1 MPTRVQTAD
10 FDLSANGAPLLVSL
24 TSPPTPGNRLV
35 FSVSTSG
42 SPWAAV
48 PNGTTLDAHGDD
60 AGRFTDLYSREV
72 VSGDGLEYAFT
83 PTGAAAAGR
92 GFIIEL
98 APSTPG
104 NRVVPRAG
112 AVSEAA
118 SATSRVVDLPASPV
132 SGSLYGIAVVGLG
145 GTSGGADTVSAP
157 WTTLTPPGAF
167 DSGRMHLARYA
178 MTGTDL
184 PAATFSW
191 TTARRAVAVAAVYG
205 EEAPSD
211 PNVVLPAGALPLDT
225 VLITQP
231 AATAGT
237 APIAYTITEVTSGG
251 VVIDEHEEF
260 YARPHGTTG
269 REWVVPQN
277 TAETYW
283 RVTATSNSGKTAART
298 YTVAPRG
305 GGSGGTS
312 NLFLQTA
319 NDGIVP
325 LTLA

>member
-1 MPTRVQTAD
+1 MPTRVQT
-10 FDLSANGAPLLVSL
+10 SPTSL
-24 TSPPTPGNRLV
+24 TVNGSPLVITLDAAPTPGNRLV
-35 FSVSTSG
+35 FFVSTSG
-42 SPWAAV
+42 SPWTTI
-48 PNGTTLDAHGDD
+48 PNGATLDAPGVDST
-60 AGRFTDLYSREV
+60 RITDIYSRPV
-72 VSGDGLEYAFT
+72 ASGDGLAYQFT
-83 PTGAAAAGR
+83 PSTATATSR
-92 GFIIEL
+92 GFVVEL
-98 APSTPG
+98 APATPG
-104 NRVVPRAG
+104 NQVVLRRA
-112 AVSEAA
+112 AQSEAA
-118 SATSRVVDLPASPV
+118 AATSRVVDLAASLV
-132 SGSLYGIAVVGLG
+132 SGPLYGVAVVGLG

-167 DSGRMHLARYA
+167 DSGRMHVARYA

-191 TTARRAVAVAAVYG
+191 TTARRAVAVAVAYG

-211 PNVVLPAGALPLDT
+211 PNVVLPAGAVPLDT

-237 APIAYTITEVTSGG
+237 APIAYTITEVTAGG

-260 YARPHGTTG
+260 YARPHGVAG